1 MAPPAPSSAEPSAPL
16 SRRTLFVGL
25 AKLGAC
31 VGLPSAAVGLLYAR
45 ESRTST
51 ALPADAVGAGP
62 VPEGVRF
69 GIDHRFLQ
77 GEGRS
82 YRIRGWIEG
91 PGIPSAR
98 AARLQIL
105 LVAPGTGAARLLQ
118 TRMPLGAPLPGEP
131 GENHSAP
138 ARTFEAAVRRRRTTD
153 RGFTR
158 IYLRFER
165 EGTVHTFDTGLAL
178 QDHG

>member
-1 MAPPAPSSAEPSAPL
+1 MAQPVPL
-16 SRRTLFVGL
+16 PRRAVFAGL

-31 VGLPSAAVGLLYAR
+31 VVLPSAAVGLLYAR

-51 ALPADAVGAGP
+51 ALAADAVRAGP

-77 GEGRS
+77 DGGGS

-91 PGIPSAR
+91 PGLPSAR

-105 LVAPGTGAARLLQ
+105 LVSPDTGAARLLQ
-118 TRMPLGAPLPGEP
+118 TRMPLGTPGPGEP
-131 GENHSAP
+131 GENYSPP
-138 ARTFEAAVRRRRTTD
+138 ARAFEAAVRRRRTTD

>member
-1 MAPPAPSSAEPSAPL
+1 MAPLAPVAAPSPAPP
-16 SRRTLFVGL
+16 SRRALLVGL
-25 AKLGAC
+25 AKIGGC
-31 VGLPSAAVGLLYAR
+31 VALPSAAVGLLYAR

-51 ALPADAVGAGP
+51 ALAADAVRAGP
-62 VPEGVRF
+62 LPEGVRF

-91 PGIPSAR
+91 PGLPSAR
-98 AARLQIL
+98 VARLQIL
-105 LVAPGTGAARLLQ
+105 LVSPDTGAARLLQ
-118 TRMPLGAPLPGEP
+118 TRMPLGAPGPGEP
-131 GENHSAP
+131 GENYSAP
-138 ARTFEAAVRRRRTTD
+138 ARAFEAAVRRRRTAD

-165 EGTVHTFDTGLAL
+165 EGTVHTFDTGLSL